1 MKQHIIDELRYN
13 DYEKIKLY
21 LTENLGTSEVD
32 GIYWLPLEKR
42 LLTDEQASHNEC
54 LPLLTLD
61 RSVFPASS
69 LCVRKTGS
77 NAHAS
82 GMPLKNSGTGLFD
95 MLMICSSNLEYQYD
109 KLVKSPVFSISS
121 GLPFSRE

>member
-54 LPLLTLD
+54 LPLFFVIDLRPERISCEL
-61 RSVFPASS
+61 
-69 LCVRKTGS
+69 LVRT
-77 NAHAS
+77 
-82 GMPLKNSGTGLFD
+82 KNRIKCTCIGYATEKQRNWLIRYADD
-95 MLMICSSNLEYQYD
+95 MLNRLEI
-109 KLVKSPVFSISS
+109 SI
-121 GLPFSRE
+121 